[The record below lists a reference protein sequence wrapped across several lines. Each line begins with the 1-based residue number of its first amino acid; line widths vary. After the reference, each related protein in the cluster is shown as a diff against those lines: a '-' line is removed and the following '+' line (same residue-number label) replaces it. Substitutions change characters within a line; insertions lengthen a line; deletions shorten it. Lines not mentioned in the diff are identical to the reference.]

1 MMMKGAV
8 ALGGIIVRCAAV
20 AVDAVGAV
28 AVDIITLSAVA
39 VGKCC
44 CY

>member
-8 ALGGIIVRCAAV
+8 ALGGIIVRSAAV
-20 AVDAVGAV
+20 AVGAV